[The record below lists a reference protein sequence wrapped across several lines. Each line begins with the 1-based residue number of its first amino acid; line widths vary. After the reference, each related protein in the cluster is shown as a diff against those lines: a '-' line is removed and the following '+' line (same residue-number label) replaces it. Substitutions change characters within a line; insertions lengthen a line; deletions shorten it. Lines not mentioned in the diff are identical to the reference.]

1 MDIIIYRP
9 MPRSKRIK
17 IFIPYAMTEEREL
30 LKKIESRFYH
40 QQQKLWSI
48 LNTKENFELIK
59 KLFTGKYKIIDETKT
74 ASIPKY
80 TLNSNSLSI
89 LASFEKKLIL
99 KSYSKNT
106 LSSYKTEFS
115 NFLRYFEKFDI
126 KIINKEQ
133 IESYIFYLITKYK
146 ISDSRQNVA
155 INAIK
160 FYYENVLGK
169 PREHYDI
176 QRPKSAKS
184 LPDVLSTEEV
194 FSLINSPKNIKH
206 KAILYTIYSAG
217 LRVGELVNLRIN
229 DIHSDDKYIFIKGAK
244 GKKDRQT
251 LLSDVLVKVLRK
263 YYKEYKPSYWLFEGQ
278 DGGKYSTTSIQ
289 KIYRKAQQNSGAN
302 PWSTPHTLRHSFAT
316 HLLENGVNLR
326 YIQALLGHSSSK
338 TTEIYTHLV
347 NLSNNKIENPLDNIV
362 KNNKFGKNIDENS

>member
-1 MDIIIYRP
+1 
-9 MPRSKRIK
+9 MPRAKRIK
-17 IFIPYAMTEEREL
+17 VSIPYAMSEEREL
-30 LKKIESRFYH
+30 LKKIESRFYNK
-40 QQQKLWSI
+40 QQKLWSI
-48 LNTKENFELIK
+48 SNTEENF
-59 KLFTGKYKIIDETKT
+59 KLLQKIFAGKYKIIDEVKT
-74 ASIPKY
+74 PSIPKY
-80 TLNSNSLSI
+80 TLNTDSLEI
-89 LASFEKKLIL
+89 LAAFEKKIIL

-106 LSSYKTEFS
+106 LSSYKSEFS
-115 NFLRYFEKFDI
+115 NFLRYFEKFDV
-126 KIINKEQ
+126 KTINKEQ

-160 FYYENVLGK
+160 FYYENILGK
-169 PREHYDI
+169 PREYYDI

-194 FSLINSPKNIKH
+194 FALINAPKNIKH

-217 LRVGELVNLRIN
+217 LRIGELTNLRIN
-229 DIHSDDKYIFIKGAK
+229 DIHSKDKYIFVKGAK

-251 LLSDVLVKVLRK
+251 LLSDVLVKILRV

-278 DGGKYSTTSIQ
+278 DGGRYSTTSIQ

-362 KNNKFGKNIDENS
+362 KNNKFEK